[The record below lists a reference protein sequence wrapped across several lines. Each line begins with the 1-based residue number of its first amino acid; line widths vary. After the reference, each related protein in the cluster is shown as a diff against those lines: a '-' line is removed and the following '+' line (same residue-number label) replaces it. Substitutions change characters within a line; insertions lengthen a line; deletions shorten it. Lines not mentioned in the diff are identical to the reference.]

1 MSISLYQFAHIFSV
15 ILLAGITF
23 AALAAPSP
31 ENRRFMLM
39 TSGIVAVVALVSGF
53 GLLGLGRFGF
63 PGWVVVKLACWLA
76 LAALVGLAFRRPE
89 QGRTLTGIAVV
100 AVLLAVWMVVMKPF

>member
-1 MSISLYQFAHIFSV
+1 MSIQVYQFVHILSV

-23 AALAAPSP
+23 AALAAPTP
-31 ENRRFMLM
+31 ERRRFMLM
-39 TSGIVAVVALVSGF
+39 SSGMTAVAALVSGF

-76 LAALVGLAFRRPE
+76 LAALVGFAFRRPGQE
-89 QGRTLTGIAVV
+89 QTLTAIAVG